1 MATLLM
7 DMNLADPL
15 SAAAE
20 GMGFDSPTDFQRRTM
35 ASILEGRNLFVRVPE
50 ERGPNMAWALALLHL
65 LMTRKAP
72 EGRGPR
78 ILVLTAQRDQAM
90 RLGRLIKRLIQDTPL
105 RFGTIVSGRPY
116 PMQSQL
122 LRRPLDMLIATP
134 DRLVDHIR
142 RGRVPLERLDALVI
156 DKSDELLAGDSAQD
170 LQAVLE
176 ALEGRNL
183 QSLVLGKQ
191 LNESVVQ
198 LSVGLQVDIEYL
210 EAPGGEVST
219 DPVGQEAV
227 RPALQK
233 TGEASAAVGVH
244 RSRSRSRR
252 GKRKTEHDQ
261 DTAKD
266 EVNGNVLAT
275 GTTQQAKPGKIK
287 SKRGKSAPG
296 GTSGTVRHHGNGQ
309 RQPGVR
315 FPSDYANGPRH
326 RNPQD
331 VIEQRRELK
340 LNEPVQYLA
349 DYGFAPSADKRKPVT
364 VVYRGKNRKLQGS
377 ESPEQDQD

>member
-1 MATLLM
+1 M
-7 DMNLADPL
+7 DMNLAGPL

-20 GMGFDSPTDFQRRTM
+20 GMGFDSPTDFQRRMM
-35 ASILEGRNLFVRVPE
+35 ASILEGRNLFVRVSE
-50 ERGPNMAWALALLHL
+50 ERRPNMAWTLALLHL

-90 RLGRLIKRLIQDTPL
+90 HLGRLIKRLIQDTPL

-122 LRRPLDMLIATP
+122 LRRPLDILIATP

-176 ALEGRNL
+176 ALKGRNL
-183 QSLVLGKQ
+183 QSLVLGEQ
-191 LNESVVQ
+191 LSESVVQ
-198 LSVGLQVDIEYL
+198 LSVGLQIDVEHL
-210 EAPGGEVST
+210 EAPDGEIST
-219 DPVGQEAV
+219 DPVGQGAPP
-227 RPALQK
+227 PALQK
-233 TGEASAAVGVH
+233 TEEAPAAVGVH
-244 RSRSRSRR
+244 RSRSRSHR
-252 GKRKTEHDQ
+252 GKRKTKHGQ
-261 DTAKD
+261 DPAKN
-266 EVNGNVLAT
+266 EVNGNVLAA
-275 GTTQQAKPGKIK
+275 GTAQQAKPGKIK
-287 SKRGKSAPG
+287 SKRGKPASG
-296 GTSGTVRHHGNGQ
+296 GASGTMHRHGNG
-309 RQPGVR
+309 RCQPGVR
-315 FPSDYANGPRH
+315 FPSDYVNGPRH

-364 VVYRGKNRKLQGS
+364 VVYRGKNRKLRGL